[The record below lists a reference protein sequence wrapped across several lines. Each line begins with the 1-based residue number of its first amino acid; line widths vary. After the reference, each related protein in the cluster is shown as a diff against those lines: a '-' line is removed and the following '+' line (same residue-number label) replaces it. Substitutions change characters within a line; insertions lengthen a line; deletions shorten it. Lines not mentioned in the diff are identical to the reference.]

1 MLWTRYWSA
10 RAATVGRKEAFVPP
24 RPWSITTCSASG
36 SPARATAMLP
46 IAVRTR
52 ASTSRLGAR
61 RPPPPGRGAAPAGEQ
76 EPARVARP
84 ARRGEEADAEVE
96 VVADLQPPP
105 AERVHPAPEVPR
117 HP

>member
-10 RAATVGRKEAFVPP
+10 SAATVGRKDALVPP

-52 ASTSRLGAR
+52 ASTSRLGSPAPPLGGGEAEPR
-61 RPPPPGRGAAPAGEQ
+61 RR
-76 EPARVARP
+76 ARP
-84 ARRGEEADAEVE
+84 AGGGEEADAEVE

-105 AERVHPAPEVPR
+105 AERVHPAPQIPR
-117 HP
+117 NAGPC